1 MASNRKRIAGI
12 GLAIVAASTAY
23 GALQYSEL
31 RARYTEH
38 RLSGATTHE
47 ERLSLATQL
56 FTSGNVGRNRLFT
69 SLNTG
74 DEAMCASIG
83 EAIQTSLV
91 TLPAIDPL
99 RAECATRI
107 LATYENDSEPGQ
119 VAVLNLAP
127 EFLKCSDP
135 AILDKVRVVV
145 KSGLGSTNSVRVIAA
160 KIAARPGMKLH
171 AELQPLLHDAE
182 SSVRASALLGV
193 GTANDTTL
201 PDEELFRW
209 LNDPASEVRTV
220 CEAVLQ
226 TRGRSAT
233 DISMGR
239 RLTHPNATERL
250 SLLLDLAEEPG
261 RDVGPWLEYLSRDP
275 EPAVRAAAARVAIE
289 TKVLFANWIEVLA
302 KNDPDATVRQVATY
316 HRSRANGTLMPTSYA
331 P

>member
-12 GLAIVAASTAY
+12 GLAIVAANTAY
-23 GALQYSEL
+23 GVMQYSEL

-47 ERLSLATQL
+47 ERLSLATEL
-56 FTSGNVGRNRLFT
+56 FTSGEAGQNRLFQ
-69 SLNTG
+69 SFISG

-83 EAIQTSLV
+83 EAIQTSLA
-91 TLPAIDPL
+91 TLPAIDPQ
-99 RAECATRI
+99 RSECATRI
-107 LATYENDSEPGQ
+107 LATYENDSEPGR

-127 EFLKCSDP
+127 EFLKCTDP

-145 KSGLGSTNSVRVIAA
+145 KSGLGSSNSVRVIAA

-171 AELQPLLHDAE
+171 LELQPLLHDAE
-182 SSVRASALLGV
+182 PSVRASALLGV

-233 DISMGR
+233 DINMGR

-261 RDVGPWLEYLSRDP
+261 RDVGPWLECLSRDS

-302 KNDPDATVRQVATY
+302 RSDPDATVRQVATY
-316 HRSRANGTLMPTSYA
+316 HRTRANGTLTPTSYA

>member
-1 MASNRKRIAGI
+1 MAILRKRIAGI
-12 GLAIVAASTAY
+12 GLAVVAAITVY

-38 RLSGATTHE
+38 RMSGATTHE
-47 ERLSLATQL
+47 ERIALATQL
-56 FTSGNVGRNRLFT
+56 FTSGDVGRNRLFRN
-69 SLNTG
+69 LNTG
-74 DEAMCASIG
+74 DAAICTAIG
-83 EAIQTSLV
+83 EAIQTSFA

-99 RAECATRI
+99 RAECATSI
-107 LATYENDSEPGQ
+107 LATYENDSESGQ
-119 VAVLNLAP
+119 VAVLNLAQ
-127 EFLKCSDP
+127 EFLRCTDP
-135 AILDKVRVVV
+135 AIVEQVRGVV
-145 KSGLGSTNSVRVIAA
+145 KSGLGSTNTVRVAAA

-171 AELQPLLHDAE
+171 LELQPLLHDAE

-201 PDEELFRW
+201 PDDELFRW

-261 RDVGPWLEYLSRDP
+261 RDVGPWLECLSRDP

-316 HRSRANGTLMPTSYA
+316 HRSRANGTLTPTSYS

>member
-1 MASNRKRIAGI
+1 MANLRKRIAGI
-12 GLAIVAASTAY
+12 GLAIVAAY

-31 RARYTEH
+31 RAQYTEH

-47 ERLSLATQL
+47 ERLAFATQL
-56 FTSGNVGRNRLFT
+56 FTSGNVGRNHLFKRL
-69 SLNTG
+69 NIG
-74 DEAMCASIG
+74 DEAICRAIG
-83 EAIQTSLV
+83 EAIQTSFA

-99 RAECATRI
+99 RAECATSI
-107 LATYENDSEPGQ
+107 LATYDNDSEPGQ

-127 EFLKCSDP
+127 EFLKCTDP
-135 AILDKVRVVV
+135 AIVDKVRGVV
-145 KSGLGSTNSVRVIAA
+145 KSGLGSTNSVRVVAA

-171 AELQPLLHDAE
+171 LELQQFLHDAE
-182 SSVRASALLGV
+182 SSVRASAILGV

-233 DISMGR
+233 DINMGR
-239 RLTHPNATERL
+239 RLTHPNAIERL

-261 RDVGPWLEYLSRDP
+261 RDVGPWLECLSRDP
-275 EPAVRAAAARVAIE
+275 EPAVRVAAARVAIE
-289 TKVLFANWIEVLA
+289 SKVLFANWIEVLA
-302 KNDPDATVRQVATY
+302 RSDPDATVRQVATY
-316 HRSRANGTLMPTSYA
+316 HRTRANGMLTPTSYA